1 MLSDAAGHSVVVTV
15 EDGIRVGGAGA
26 FLVDAMAAL
35 DDNRHIPPVLVLG
48 IPVAYIP
55 QGKPAQIL
63 ADLGL
68 DGKGIAASVRGVV
81 EASPAAA
88 RLDVD

>member
-1 MLSDAAGHSVVVTV
+1 MLGDAIGHSAVVTV

-26 FLVDAMAAL
+26 FLVDAMAAM
-35 DDNRHIPPVLVLG
+35 DANRHIPPVLVLG
-48 IPVAYIP
+48 LPVAYIP

-68 DGKGIAASVRGVV
+68 DGMGIAASVRDVL
-81 EASPAAA
+81 ETSPAGA
-88 RLDVD
+88 RLDLD